1 MRRKPCKRHDLENH
15 LHWLLDVAF
24 REDKLQA
31 RMGFAGENLA
41 VLRKWILNML
51 KQNESRNLSMENK
64 RRLFCL
70 NDDYLF
76 ESLGLFI

>member
-1 MRRKPCKRHDLENH
+1 
-15 LHWLLDVAF
+15 
-24 REDKLQA
+24 
-31 RMGFAGENLA
+31 MGFAGENLA